1 MKKLLSIILT
11 ILMLVTSVPFAFAAD
26 VSLVINMTDSYG
38 DGWNGNAIQV
48 GTVSGGEFTKIADV
62 TIDEGATATYEAAI
76 SDENVYAFRWTKGSY
91 TEECSFSIV
100 IGGETVLEASDCN
113 AYAPDDIIYITCNHS
128 FSDSICSICELE
140 CGVDFAHTM
149 NSDSECTACGFICS
163 HSYTNH
169 YCKTCKTTE
178 NGYYAGVCGAENI
191 NDAIW
196 SLDSQGTLTISGTG
210 KYDVEYL
217 NAPWLAYESSIK
229 DVVIEEGITNIRQ
242 GSFNELSNAVSLSIP
257 STVNEID
264 AYGNNYFA
272 EFKLAEGDSN
282 YALIDGVL
290 FNADKTELVM
300 YPVRKADETY
310 TVPAGVQILGND
322 SFSSSE
328 NLKTINISDDVTT
341 MNESCFFYSSVE
353 TVNIGKNVNFIDYNA
368 FCSSDIKNIVLPEK
382 LTEISSS
389 MFYGCK
395 YLENLVI
402 GSHVISI
409 ENDVINYCNALEA
422 VHFTG
427 TEAQWEAITKPE
439 NETDRINT
447 IPVHFGALEE
457 KTDRDATC
465 GADGHTAGLYCAE
478 CDAYLTGEV
487 IPATGEHES
496 YTDGVCD
503 VCGANLDKLVI
514 DVTDELTVDIGKG
527 YPYYDEDGY
536 IITGTN
542 PDAMVYVREETDL
555 TLSNL
560 TTESLV
566 FQYAPDNSV
575 INITLDGTTEVEFV
589 DVYKSHI
596 IFDGGETDTLKTS
609 SFNTAGHPGSVTVNG
624 GNIIIDCVTDSSLP
638 TIICA
643 GGFIINGGTV
653 TASNNY
659 YYVVLDPVTLNGG
672 ELNMISTSTDYEA
685 ILGSIIIEKGAL
697 LTVSATKGILDMYS
711 DIVMADDAEEND
723 YFFVRY
729 DTESEFSPV
738 SDIKAALDG
747 KTYAEIK
754 IDTHEH
760 SFENGKC
767 VCGYECPHEGQN
779 GSCEV
784 CGANLGK
791 LVIDVTDEQ
800 DVDIGSGQE
809 YYDEDG
815 YIITGNNPDVV
826 IWVFEGG
833 NYTLDGV
840 TAKSIVDRAG
850 DDTVNIT
857 LKGNN
862 VFTGSYSFSKADL
875 IINAV
880 DGATLKALYVTT
892 SGNDGTLTVNGGDIT
907 FAYEGNENYC
917 TLECKKIIINGG
929 TVTASNSAFYTVV
942 QNVELN
948 GGILNVVNTSTDC
961 EAIGNDVII
970 DKGALLTISS
980 TYKLFH
986 DAYDILKAEGLAE
999 NDFFFA
1005 RYDTESEFS
1014 PVSDIKAALDG
1025 KTYAEIKIDTHEH
1038 SFKNGKCVCGYE
1050 CPHEGQNG
1058 SCEVCGANLG
1068 KLLIDVTD
1076 AEYYVYLGR
1085 EYADT
1090 PDGYYDEDGYILTGT
1105 NENVYIAFFED
1116 CEAVFDNL
1124 TANAIDFR
1132 TPETTIRVLFK
1143 GNNHLVEGLGIYE
1156 ECGVIIDG
1164 EEGAII
1170 NTSEINNDGNFIF
1183 NSGIINI
1190 IDSPENYSA
1199 IYGDIIMNKAAFL
1212 TAENSNRI
1220 QFDFNSIFKADGLTE
1235 SDYFFVRYDTESEF
1249 TPVYDMKAA
1258 LDGKTYAE
1266 IKIDTHE
1273 HSLDYI
1279 GKCICGYECTHESI
1293 TDNKCDGCGTEGT
1306 IVTIEMTDSFGD
1318 GWNGNAVVMKLLVDG
1333 VNTEVGTAT
1342 IEYGENGILTAILP
1356 KDSIYTFNWV
1366 AGDYS
1371 DECNFAVVV
1380 DGETVYSCVD
1390 GSTLTDGQVIYT
1402 TCQHDWSN
1410 KDGICAKGCGYSC
1423 PHENVTDGKCGVCG
1437 YECPH
1442 IDDVEK
1448 HFCTECGITV
1458 SECADE
1464 NGDNIC
1470 DICNVLIGAPGI
1482 FVGGIYV
1489 DGSNYT
1495 DILGDAD
1502 EGVTAY
1508 YILETNTLVLDG
1520 FSYEGA
1526 DCGII
1531 CDGSLNIEVKGENK
1545 IVAVDG
1551 LCIYAEDDTVINIG
1565 GTGKLDIAA
1574 DSNGIYADSDNE
1586 ANIEINIKDSVTLN
1600 IDSADDGMDIDGRKA
1615 NKITVNENG
1624 SLNIKAVSEG
1634 ITVSET
1640 SESVEILVKDN
1651 GTFTVDGE
1659 DECIYI
1665 IDTAKATVTFT
1676 DNAKVSLVNNDEE
1689 GIYIDAPESGT
1700 VNVSGNADVYIDVE
1714 EESIEA
1720 DVVTVDGGSLKA
1732 HSKKSYEGILAAD
1745 VTVNAGKLIVS
1756 SEYEKAISADSI
1768 KITGGTLVAG
1778 NNTAEYPV
1786 FSVAPDFSEY
1796 NSEYMVLASEK
1807 ADATY
1812 LVEYDSANAK
1822 NYRVITIQCK
1832 HELDGKVCKKCGF
1845 ECGVDCGHY
1854 LEEGAVCA
1862 ICGSFVYAI
1871 THQPT
1876 ETAPYVGLSNDTD
1889 ASYQWYEIEYKTI
1902 EITEENAGT
1911 VSYDWGDSS
1920 YDAEAGWTG
1929 VPCNEGDYGHD
1940 FFTLALEAGDTV
1952 IIELTGDFYDWVG
1965 LYDYAAD
1972 EDFGEE
1978 VVSGVNT
1985 YEITVTA
1992 DGNYTFYTYVNSGV
2006 VTVKAYMDDLVCSA
2020 IEGETGA
2027 VLSNPAYGNRYL
2039 CEVTF
2044 ADGTT
2049 EVSDSFEYKYAITHQ
2064 PTEEEPYVE
2073 LNDNTDA
2080 SYQWNTVEEGIV
2092 EITDEEATGSW
2103 GLLGAPSEIY
2113 GEYDSEIGWTSP
2125 EGYYFVIELQEGETV
2140 ELEASESV
2148 SEWWI
2153 AYVQNPGMFTDE
2165 WTVEQYGTTISFTAT
2180 ADGYYGFSTPY
2191 VPGVVVRAYMDGSV
2205 YIAIDGQTTDTLT
2218 PDAIG
2223 QYACEVTFADGTTEM
2238 SDVFEVTSVHTC
2250 DFSGDWKNDAEKHW
2264 KECDCGLI
2272 SEESGHTWRFGECT
2286 ECGKVCE
2293 HSFTSFVE
2301 TKAPTCT
2308 EAGQETSPCDYCD
2321 AVNPREIP
2329 ATNHKDTLVQVEAQA
2344 PTCTEIGWDAYEY
2357 CTACDYTTYEEI
2369 PASHSIVNVDAKA
2382 ATCTEAGHEAYE
2394 YCTACD
2400 YTTYKE
2406 IPVAEHTEETVKG
2419 YAATCEKTGLTDGVK
2434 CAICGAVITA
2444 QQTIDK
2450 LTHKDDNGDYKC
2462 DHGCGH
2468 EFEKPVEPDT
2478 PDEPADGDCDHLC
2491 HKSGIMSIFWKII
2504 RFFYRLFNIQ
2514 QYCDCGV
2521 IHYDAPVFG

>member
-1 MKKLLSIILT
+1 M
-11 ILMLVTSVPFAFAAD
+11 
-26 VSLVINMTDSYG
+26 
-38 DGWNGNAIQV
+38 
-48 GTVSGGEFTKIADV
+48 
-62 TIDEGATATYEAAI
+62 
-76 SDENVYAFRWTKGSY
+76 
-91 TEECSFSIV
+91 
-100 IGGETVLEASDCN
+100 
-113 AYAPDDIIYITCNHS
+113 
-128 FSDSICSICELE
+128 
-140 CGVDFAHTM
+140 
-149 NSDSECTACGFICS
+149 
-163 HSYTNH
+163 
-169 YCKTCKTTE
+169 
-178 NGYYAGVCGAENI
+178 
-191 NDAIW
+191 
-196 SLDSQGTLTISGTG
+196 
-210 KYDVEYL
+210 
-217 NAPWLAYESSIK
+217 
-229 DVVIEEGITNIRQ
+229 
-242 GSFNELSNAVSLSIP
+242 
-257 STVNEID
+257 D

-272 EFKLAEGDSN
+272 EFKLAEGNST

-310 TVPAGVQILGND
+310 TVPAGVLILGND

-353 TVNIGKNVNFIDYNA
+353 TVHFGKNVNFIDYNA
-368 FCSSDIKNIVLPEK
+368 FSCSEIKNIVLPEK
-382 LTEISSS
+382 LTEIISS
-389 MFYGCK
+389 MFYSCS

-402 GSHVISI
+402 GSNVISI
-409 ENDVINYCNALEA
+409 ENDVINYCDALEA

-457 KTDRDATC
+457 KTARDATC
-465 GADGHTAGLYCAE
+465 GADGHTAGLYCAQ
-478 CDAYLTGEV
+478 CDAYLSGEV

-503 VCGANLDKLVI
+503 VCDYECTHESYTDSKCDACGYECTHESYTDSKCDACGYECPHESYTDGVCDVCDYECPHEGYTNSICDVCGYECPHEGYTNSICDVCGYECHHEGQNGSCQVCGANLDKLVI

-555 TLSNL
+555 ILSNL
-560 TTESLV
+560 TTGRLV

-624 GNIIIDCVTDSSLP
+624 GNIILDCVTEDTLP

-685 ILGSIIIEKGAL
+685 ILGGIIIEKGAL

-729 DTESEFSPV
+729 DTESEFAPV
-738 SDIKAALDG
+738 SDMKAALDG

-779 GSCEV
+779 GSCQV

-791 LVIDVTDEQ
+791 LVIDVTDESYVSI
-800 DVDIGSGQE
+800 DSSN
-809 YYDEDG
+809 YDEDG
-815 YIITGNNPDVV
+815 IILTGTTSGEVSVYEACDLTFNNVTVSGLNIAVADNAV
-826 IWVFEGG
+826 INIAFEGTNEIAGRVALYKQHLVFEGSDDATFKAARFYNGG
-833 NYTLDGV
+833 NSDSSV
-840 TAKSIVDRAG
+840 
-850 DDTVNIT
+850 
-857 LKGNN
+857 
-862 VFTGSYSFSKADL
+862 
-875 IINAV
+875 
-880 DGATLKALYVTT
+880 
-892 SGNDGTLTVNGGDIT
+892 TVNGGNMVLETVGQSIYT
-907 FAYEGNENYC
+907 INCGNF
-917 TLECKKIIINGG
+917 IINDG
-929 TVTASNSAFYTVV
+929 TVTASNDSYEVIGSPV
-942 QNVELN
+942 KLN
-948 GGILNVVNTSTDC
+948 GGTLNVISTSG
-961 EAIGNDVII
+961 EYKAIRNEITI
-970 DKGALLTISS
+970 DKGALLTVSGA
-980 TYKLFH
+980 YKLI
-986 DAYDILKAEGLAE
+986 DKDNGDIL
-999 NDFFFA
+999 
-1005 RYDTESEFS
+1005 
-1014 PVSDIKAALDG
+1014 
-1025 KTYAEIKIDTHEH
+1025 
-1038 SFKNGKCVCGYE
+1038 
-1050 CPHEGQNG
+1050 
-1058 SCEVCGANLG
+1058 
-1068 KLLIDVTD
+1068 
-1076 AEYYVYLGR
+1076 
-1085 EYADT
+1085 
-1090 PDGYYDEDGYILTGT
+1090 
-1105 NENVYIAFFED
+1105 
-1116 CEAVFDNL
+1116 
-1124 TANAIDFR
+1124 
-1132 TPETTIRVLFK
+1132 
-1143 GNNHLVEGLGIYE
+1143 
-1156 ECGVIIDG
+1156 
-1164 EEGAII
+1164 
-1170 NTSEINNDGNFIF
+1170 
-1183 NSGIINI
+1183 
-1190 IDSPENYSA
+1190 
-1199 IYGDIIMNKAAFL
+1199 
-1212 TAENSNRI
+1212 
-1220 QFDFNSIFKADGLTE
+1220 KADGLTE

-1249 TPVYDMKAA
+1249 TPVSDMKAA

-1293 TDNKCDGCGTEGT
+1293 TGNKCDGCGTEGT
-1306 IVTIEMTDSFGD
+1306 IVTIEMTDSYGD
-1318 GWNGNAVVMKLLVDG
+1318 GWNGNAVVIKLLVDG

-1342 IEYGENGILTAILP
+1342 IEYGENGSLTVFLP

-1366 AGDYS
+1366 AGNYS
-1371 DECNFAVVV
+1371 EECNFAVVV
-1380 DGETVYSCVD
+1380 DGETVYSCAD
-1390 GSTLTDGQVIYT
+1390 GSTLTDGQIIYT
-1402 TCQHDWSN
+1402 TCQHDLSN

-1423 PHENVTDGKCGVCG
+1423 PHENVTNGKCGVCG

-1458 SECADE
+1458 SKCADE

-1470 DICNVLIGAPGI
+1470 DICNALIGAPGI
-1482 FVGGIYV
+1482 YVGGIYV

-1502 EGVTAY
+1502 EGATVY
-1508 YILETNTLVLDG
+1508 YVPDTNTLVLDG

-1565 GTGKLDIAA
+1565 GTGKLDIEAI
-1574 DSNGIYADSDNE
+1574 DNGIYADSANDSDE
-1586 ANIEINIKDSVTLN
+1586 NIEINVKDSVTLN
-1600 IDSADDGMDIDGRKA
+1600 VNSETDGVDIDSNNDIKL
-1615 NKITVNENG
+1615 TVNEN
-1624 SLNIKAVSEG
+1624 STLNIKAISEG
-1634 ITVSET
+1634 VVVS
-1640 SESVEILVKDN
+1640 SDSNSVEILVKDN
-1651 GTFTVDGE
+1651 GILTVDGE

-1665 IDTAKATVTFT
+1665 VDTAKATVTFT
-1676 DNAKVSLVNNDEE
+1676 DHAKVSLVNNDEE
-1689 GIYIDAPESGT
+1689 GIYISANESET
-1700 VNVSGNADVYIDVE
+1700 VIVSGNADVYIAVD

-1732 HSKKSYEGILAAD
+1732 HGGNGYPGIYVAE

-1786 FSVAPDFSEY
+1786 FDVAPDFSEY

-1978 VVSGVNT
+1978 VESGVNT

-2027 VLSNPAYGNRYL
+2027 ALSNPAYGNHYL

-2080 SYQWNTVEEGIV
+2080 SYQWYTVEGGIV

-2148 SEWWI
+2148 SKWWI

-2165 WTVEQYGTTISFTAT
+2165 WTVEQYGTTISFTAP
-2180 ADGYYGFSTPY
+2180 ADGYYGFSIPN
-2191 VPGVVVRAYMDGSV
+2191 VSGVAVRAYMDGSV
-2205 YIAIDGQTTDTLT
+2205 YTAIDGQTTDTLT
-2218 PDAIG
+2218 PDTIG

-2238 SDVFEVTSVHTC
+2238 SDTFEVTSVHTC
-2250 DFSGDWKNDAEKHW
+2250 DFSGEWKNDAEKHW

-2272 SEESGHTWRFGECT
+2272 SEESGHTWKFGECT
-2286 ECGKVCE
+2286 ECGKACE

-2344 PTCTEIGWDAYEY
+2344 PTCTEIGW
-2357 CTACDYTTYEEI
+2357 
-2369 PASHSIVNVDAKA
+2369 
-2382 ATCTEAGHEAYE
+2382 EAYE

-2419 YAATCEKTGLTDGVK
+2419 YAATCEKAGLTDGVK

-2462 DHGCGH
+2462 DHGCGY
-2468 EFEKPVEPDT
+2468 EFEKPVEPEQPED
-2478 PDEPADGDCDHLC
+2478 PSENCDHLC